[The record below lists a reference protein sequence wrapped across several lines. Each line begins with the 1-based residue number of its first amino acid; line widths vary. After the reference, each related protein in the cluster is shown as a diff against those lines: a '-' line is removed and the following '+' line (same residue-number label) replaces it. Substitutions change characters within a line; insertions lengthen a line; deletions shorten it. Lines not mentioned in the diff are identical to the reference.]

1 MSISVVCL
9 DRGTLKTSKLDFQF
23 PHQLTEYDFVLP
35 EEVKDKLKDQQVV
48 VTNKVAIKR
57 EDFLANPQLKMIAV
71 AATGYEHVDIE
82 TAREMG
88 VIVCNVPSYSTDS
101 VAEHAFMLMM
111 ALMRQLP
118 AYQRD
123 VAAGLWGSSD
133 YFCHFGSPIRDINKK
148 VLGIIG
154 KGAIGL
160 AFAIRAQ
167 AFGMKVVFAEHKN
180 ASSCREGYLPF
191 DEVLAMSDVLSIH
204 CPLNKDTR
212 NLIDE
217 AELKKMKPQSVLIN
231 VGRGGLVNESALVGA
246 LKYGQLGGAGFDVL
260 TTEPPKDGN
269 PLLSARLPN
278 LIVTPH
284 VAWSSD
290 DAMINLCNQLT
301 DNINAF
307 VAGKPQC
314 VVS

>member
-9 DRGTLKTSKLDFQF
+9 DRGTLNTPSFDFDF
-23 PHQLTEYDFVLP
+23 PHELTEYDYVLP
-35 EEVKDKLKDQQVV
+35 CDVGEKLKGHQVV
-48 VTNKVAIKR
+48 ITNKIAIKR
-57 EDFLANPQLKMIAV
+57 EEMLANPQLKMIAV
-71 AATGYEHVDIE
+71 AATGYEHVDLE

-88 VIVCNVPSYSTDS
+88 ITVCNIPSYSTDS

-123 VAAGLWGSSD
+123 VASSLWANSH
-133 YFCHFGSPIRDINKK
+133 YFCHFGSPIRDVKNK

-160 AFAIRAQ
+160 AFALRAQ
-167 AFGMKVVFAEHKN
+167 AFGMEVVFAEHKGVT
-180 ASSCREGYLPF
+180 SCREGYLPF

-204 CPLNKDTR
+204 CPLNKETR

-217 AELKKMKPQSVLIN
+217 AELKNMKPQAVLIN
-231 VGRGGLVNESALVGA
+231 VGRGGLVNELALVAA

-260 TTEPPKDGN
+260 TTEPPKEGN

-278 LIVTPH
+278 LILTPH

-290 DAMINLCNQLT
+290 DAVVRLCQQLA

-307 VAGKPQC
+307 VAGKTQC
-314 VVS
+314 LVS